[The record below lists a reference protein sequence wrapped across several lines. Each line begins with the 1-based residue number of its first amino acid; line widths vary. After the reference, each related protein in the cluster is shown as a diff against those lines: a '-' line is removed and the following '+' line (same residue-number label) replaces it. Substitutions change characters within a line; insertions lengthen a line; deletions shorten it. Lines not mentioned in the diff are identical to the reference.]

1 MTMSPQMNYD
11 ILFDS
16 PTTSSSDIETIPQ
29 KDNSLQLSISLAI
42 EQLLSEN
49 RKQKYYASKIREQSK
64 MIFSSNS
71 IPKISILEYLNR
83 IVNYTK
89 IEDSTLITAIIYLDL
104 VGQNEIY
111 LTDYN
116 IHTLLLICIL
126 IAIKMNEDSIYT
138 NDYYAQVAGISLKKL
153 NKIEHEFL
161 NMNKFKLFVDKDLFD
176 KYQHYLSNFY
186 LNTKMYG

>member
-126 IAIKMNEDSIYT
+126 IAIKMNEDCIYT
-138 NDYYAQVAGISLKKL
+138 NDYYAKVAGISLKKL

-176 KYQHYLSNFY
+176 KYQQYLSNFY

>member
-11 ILFDS
+11 IFFDS

-176 KYQHYLSNFY
+176 KYQQYLSNFF